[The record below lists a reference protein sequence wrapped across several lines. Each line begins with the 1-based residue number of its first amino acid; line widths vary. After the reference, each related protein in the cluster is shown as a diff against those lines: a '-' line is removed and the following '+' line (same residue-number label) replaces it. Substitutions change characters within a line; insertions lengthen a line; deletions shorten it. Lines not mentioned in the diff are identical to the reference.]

1 MISIIGQDLSEFHH
15 PYNALIKNQIVPLLF
30 NNTVTGKNVSLVV
43 KKTELHKAVNVIHG
57 QVFGVTK
64 KINIAVFGKGLVG
77 GTLIDQ
83 IIENTQSVLERRKIQ
98 LNVFAVANSKKVL
111 LNKNGVSKDWKQN
124 LLENGEENVQL
135 KILLLLQKQI
145 I

>member
-1 MISIIGQDLSEFHH
+1 M
-15 PYNALIKNQIVPLLF
+15 
-30 NNTVTGKNVSLVV
+30 
-43 KKTELHKAVNVIHG
+43 NVIHG

-64 KINIAVFGKGLVG
+64 KINIAIFGKGLVG

-111 LNKNGVSKDWKQN
+111 LNKDGVSKNWK
-124 LLENGEENVQL
+124 ENF
-135 KILLLLQKQI
+135 
-145 I
+145 